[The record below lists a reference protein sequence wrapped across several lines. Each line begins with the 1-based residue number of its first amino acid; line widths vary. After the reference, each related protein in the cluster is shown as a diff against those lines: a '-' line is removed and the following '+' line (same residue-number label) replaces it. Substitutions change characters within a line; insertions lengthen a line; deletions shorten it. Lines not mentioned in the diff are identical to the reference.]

1 MNLITFPLKNTSFEN
16 HKLGLYIFGE
26 KTKKLLAVRS
36 YGVTFLFF
44 YLKNILLNLAF
55 LSGNGVN
62 YYFYFI

>member
-26 KTKKLLAVRS
+26 KAFGCKELRRRFLL
-36 YGVTFLFF
+36 F